1 MSYTNLEDYYTK
13 KQSVAIIDSKVATSA
28 QQTLQT
34 VGLQLLKK
42 QNIIGEND
50 LSISMVQSL
59 QESLDSK
66 QNLLPETNALVIGQ
80 INKFRP
86 NIR

>member
-66 QNLLPETNALVIGQ
+66 QNLLPETNALVIQDKSQ
-80 INKFRP
+80 I
-86 NIR
+86 